1 MLVALTRAV
10 PQSISL
16 CELTHLDRKPI
27 DLERARK
34 QHEAYENALSD
45 AGCRIERLPAAD
57 ELPDSVFVEDTAIVL
72 DEVAV
77 ITRPGAESRRPETAS
92 VVASLRNYREL
103 IANPVFWTAFVNTM
117 YFALV
122 GGPLTVAVSLFAA
135 LLVNAKLT
143 RWKALFR
150 TIYFAPVVTTLV
162 AVAVVFK
169 YLYHPRFGIINI
181 ALGALH
187 LPQPDWLG
195 DPHFAMPAIILLAV
209 WKGFGYTMII
219 FIAGLQNVPEEL
231 YEAARL
237 DGAGMWRQFRH
248 VTLPMLGPTF
258 LFVGVVVAI
267 GQLQIFA
274 EPYVMTKG
282 GPLNKTLTIVMMMY
296 EQGFKFWRMGYAAAV
311 AFVLFLIIGAATL
324 VQMRLR
330 EKQ

>member
-1 MLVALTRAV
+1 MKTTESRAALLFVAPAFVILSVFFFAPV
-10 PQSISL
+10 I
-16 CELTHLDRKPI
+16 
-27 DLERARK
+27 AGF
-34 QHEAYENALSD
+34 ALSITD
-45 AGCRIERLPAAD
+45 FDLYSIGDIHNLR
-57 ELPDSVFVEDTAIVL
+57 FVA
-72 DEVAV
+72 
-77 ITRPGAESRRPETAS
+77 
-92 VVASLRNYREL
+92 LRNYRDL
-103 IANPVFWTAFVNTM
+103 LANPIFWTAFGNTL

-150 TIYFAPVVTTLV
+150 TVYFAPVVTTLV
-162 AVAVVFK
+162 AVSVVFK
-169 YLYHPRFGIINI
+169 YLYHPRFGLINL

-195 DPHFAMPAIILLAV
+195 DPHFAMPAIILLGV

-237 DGAGMWRQFRH
+237 DGAGMWKQFRH

-282 GPLNKTLTIVMMMY
+282 GPLNKTLTMVMMMY

-324 VQMRLR
+324 LQMRLG
-330 EKQ
+330 KKS

>member
-1 MLVALTRAV
+1 MKNNEARAALFFLA
-10 PQSISL
+10 PAFIILSL
-16 CELTHLDRKPI
+16 FFFLPVI
-27 DLERARK
+27 AGF
-34 QHEAYENALSD
+34 ALSVTD
-45 AGCRIERLPAAD
+45 FDLYTLGDVHNLR
-57 ELPDSVFVEDTAIVL
+57 FVA
-72 DEVAV
+72 
-77 ITRPGAESRRPETAS
+77 
-92 VVASLRNYREL
+92 LRNYREL
-103 IANPVFWTAFVNTM
+103 IANPIFWTAFGNTM

-135 LLVNAKLT
+135 LLVNARLT

-162 AVAVVFK
+162 AVSVVFK
-169 YLYHPRFGIINI
+169 YLYHPRFGIINL

-195 DPHFAMPAIILLAV
+195 DPRFAMPAIILLAV

-219 FIAGLQNVPEEL
+219 FIAGLQTIPEEL

-237 DGAGMWRQFRH
+237 DGAGAWGQFRH

-274 EPYVMTKG
+274 EPYVMTAG

-296 EQGFKFWRMGYAAAV
+296 QQGFKFWRMGYAAAV
-311 AFVLFLIIGAATL
+311 AFILFLVIGAATL
-324 VQMRLR
+324 LQMRLG
-330 EKQ
+330 EKR